1 MSNAFMHLSIDQT
14 IMELMLQLVTE
25 SSDPQQRPGIA
36 ANIAALLT
44 DSGAIISSLFDL
56 LESED
61 AATAVGAVHVLR
73 AVHLQ
78 ASDALAACVLAIP
91 TGITR
96 LMDLLADR
104 SREALRNEAV
114 LLLRELT
121 ATHNAELARMVAFQE
136 GFERLFAI
144 MDSDDMVAGGE
155 LVRDCLDACCNVLAG
170 GAVTQALFCE
180 STCLSVL
187 HQLIDVRWLAMAA
200 AKRAAA
206 ASAGAAAAAHSLQ
219 QELSAVEPPLA
230 TAVQLDIMTRAVALL
245 RLLLSKGSD
254 SSARAQ
260 HQRALGRAAHG
271 LLAEL
276 LVHVAFSRAA
286 PYCRTPSSVRAAA
299 AAAVGELADGH
310 TDNQVRVLML
320 SYH

>member
-1 MSNAFMHLSIDQT
+1 
-14 IMELMLQLVTE
+14 MELMLQLVTE

-44 DSGAIISSLFDL
+44 DNGAIISHLFDL
-56 LESED
+56 LETED
-61 AATAVGAVHVLR
+61 TAVAVGAVHVLR
-73 AVHLQ
+73 AVHSQ

-96 LMDLLADR
+96 LMDLLVDR
-104 SREALRNEAV
+104 SQEKLRNEAV
-114 LLLRELT
+114 VLLRELT
-121 ATHNAELARMVAFQE
+121 ASHNPELVRMVAFQE

-155 LVRDCLDACCNVLAG
+155 LVRDCIEVCCNVLAG

-219 QELSAVEPPLA
+219 HELAAEEPPLA
-230 TAVQLDIMTRAVALL
+230 TAVQVGILTRAVALL
-245 RLLLSKGSD
+245 RLLLSKDSD
-254 SSARAQ
+254 SSARAA

-276 LVHVAFSRAA
+276 LVHVAFSKAA
-286 PYCRTPSSVRAAA
+286 PYRRTPHSVRAAA
-299 AAAVGELADGH
+299 AAAVAELADRH
-310 TDNQVRVLML
+310 SDNQVRLVI
-320 SYH
+320 